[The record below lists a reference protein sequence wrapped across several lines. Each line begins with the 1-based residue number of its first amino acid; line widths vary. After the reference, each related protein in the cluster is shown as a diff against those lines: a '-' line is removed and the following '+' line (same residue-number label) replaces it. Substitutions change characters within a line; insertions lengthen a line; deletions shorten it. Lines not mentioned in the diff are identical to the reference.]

1 MMPWA
6 PNAAPSGVRWA
17 GFSFPTAHHGNAGGA
32 CVTGTQEPVGNALLI
47 DFLNTCGA
55 CAAALFQI
63 LTVATAHVSVV
74 INRRDCGFSLS
85 SLPPSLHVLSISF
98 YKACWPP
105 MPTAGLVVRGRRAC
119 GPRICWGSERGCG
132 SRGPVLCMRERAVTT
147 PTWGGT
153 SNSTRHRIVRVPDAP
168 GRPEEQLLKQ
178 TCPLPGG
185 GTKRPT
191 CVRSNRSNSAA
202 KAC

>member
-32 CVTGTQEPVGNALLI
+32 CVTGTQEPVGNALLLI

-85 SLPPSLHVLSISF
+85 SLPP
-98 YKACWPP
+98 C
-105 MPTAGLVVRGRRAC
+105 VV
-119 GPRICWGSERGCG
+119 
-132 SRGPVLCMRERAVTT
+132 
-147 PTWGGT
+147 
-153 SNSTRHRIVRVPDAP
+153 HF
-168 GRPEEQLLKQ
+168 LL
-178 TCPLPGG
+178 
-185 GTKRPT
+185 
-191 CVRSNRSNSAA
+191 
-202 KAC
+202 